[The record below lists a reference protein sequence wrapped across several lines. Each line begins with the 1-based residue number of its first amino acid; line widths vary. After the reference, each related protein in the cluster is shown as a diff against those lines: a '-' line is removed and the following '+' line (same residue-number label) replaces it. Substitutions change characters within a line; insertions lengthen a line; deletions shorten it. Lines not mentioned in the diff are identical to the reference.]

1 MDLTGAPLKYSNW
14 GESYQGHAI
23 LAPGEN
29 ILGAMPGGGR
39 ISRSGTSFATA
50 IVSGV
55 AALLLSIQL
64 KRGIS
69 PDPLVARR
77 AILSSATSCDQQPA
91 TDCRLL
97 LGGRLNVVEALTHL
111 IKGEEK
117 QMSDQNNSPGA
128 ERIISDEAAALG
140 IDQQQKDVVVQQ
152 ATSSQKPISQS
163 IIPSSLGASIVAS
176 GQVAPSGETTA
187 CGCGAASP
195 PSLVYVLG
203 QIGYDFVSAARR
215 DSFIQQGLDNPDD
228 PAQMLAFLS
237 QRPED
242 ATALTWIL
250 MQEGTVIYAIRPA
263 GAFAA
268 QIYLRLREFLNS
280 QISEGAERVSIPGY
294 TSGSA
299 TLHNGQAV
307 PVIYPELRGMFSWTT
322 QALVKAAV
330 GEASDEEGQQGE
342 YESRAEEVTNFLER
356 VYYEIRNFGI
366 APQERAI
373 NFAATNAFQIDHVY
387 RDAIRARMSL
397 DRIEVE
403 RSPICRPESD
413 CWDVKLTFFDPSRRL
428 ERARIVYRF
437 TVDVSDIIPIS
448 IGKVRRWSVY

>member
-1 MDLTGAPLKYSNW
+1 
-14 GESYQGHAI
+14 
-23 LAPGEN
+23 
-29 ILGAMPGGGR
+29 
-39 ISRSGTSFATA
+39 
-50 IVSGV
+50 
-55 AALLLSIQL
+55 
-64 KRGIS
+64 
-69 PDPLVARR
+69 
-77 AILSSATSCDQQPA
+77 
-91 TDCRLL
+91 
-97 LGGRLNVVEALTHL
+97 
-111 IKGEEK
+111 
-117 QMSDQNNSPGA
+117 
-128 ERIISDEAAALG
+128 
-140 IDQQQKDVVVQQ
+140 
-152 ATSSQKPISQS
+152 
-163 IIPSSLGASIVAS
+163 
-176 GQVAPSGETTA
+176 
-187 CGCGAASP
+187 
-195 PSLVYVLG
+195 
-203 QIGYDFVSAARR
+203 
-215 DSFIQQGLDNPDD
+215 
-228 PAQMLAFLS
+228 
-237 QRPED
+237 
-242 ATALTWIL
+242 
-250 MQEGTVIYAIRPA
+250 MQEGTAIYAIRPS

-280 QISEGAERVSIPGY
+280 QISEGTERVSIPGY

-299 TLHNGQAV
+299 ALRNGQAV

-330 GEASDEEGQQGE
+330 GEASDEEGRQGE
-342 YESRAEEVTNFLER
+342 HESRAEEVTNFLER

-373 NFAATNAFQIDHVY
+373 NYAATNAFQIDHVF